1 MKVLDVFPTPIYR
14 ESYDKNEELKQQIFS
29 MMEGADVVKN
39 TISDNLY
46 HFDNSRGDSFLYR
59 EDFLSLKNW
68 LEDECTKFVKDVM
81 GYELLE
87 KMIVTDSWLNIC
99 NTDGE
104 QYPHYHTNSY
114 ISGTYYVNYEEGHAP
129 LFFRHVDGSTHS
141 PTQSIS
147 LQADKKKFGKYNSDV
162 IVYPEEG
169 EVLMWP
175 SHITHGYGGNQKDH
189 RISISMN
196 FMPSIVSNDKYSYRV
211 SASLNNTHTI

>member
-14 ESYDKNEELKQQIFS
+14 EIYNDNKTLKDTVVRMI
-29 MMEGADVVKN
+29 EGATVTKN
-39 TISDNLY
+39 TISENLY
-46 HFDNSRGDSFLYR
+46 HFDNARGDSFLYR
-59 EDFLSLKNW
+59 EEFLSLKEW
-68 LEDECTKFVKDVM
+68 LEEQCSKFVKDIM
-81 GYELLE
+81 GYELPE

-99 NTDGE
+99 NFGGQ

-114 ISGTYYVNYEEGHAP
+114 ISGTYYVNYEDGHAP

-147 LQADKKKFGKYNSDV
+147 LQADKQKFGKYNSDV

-169 EVLMWP
+169 EILLWP
-175 SHITHGYGGNQKDH
+175 SHLTHGYGGNEKDH

-196 FMPSIVSNDKYSYRV
+196 FMPSLVANDKYSYRV
-211 SASLNNTHTI
+211 LPSK